1 MDMSTTC
8 ANCGRK
14 SQDYVIECSC
24 CGNCYCSDKCEATDH
39 RKKPIHHRWTDF
51 KRIYENIMKSDQNIR
66 VVTISDLKGEI
77 IYSGHREGIRN
88 LLSSKESKKS
98 LEMALKGWK
107 IRGELAPRIGRGKYV
122 LAEYEKIKRI
132 TMPLGEDHLLYVT
145 TEGACDHS
153 TLIERIK
160 LDFVTDDVFVTVR

>member
-1 MDMSTTC
+1 MSTTC
-8 ANCGRK
+8 ATCGRK
-14 SQDYVIECSC
+14 SEDYVIECSC
-24 CGNCYCSDKCEATDH
+24 CGNCYCSYKCEATDH

-66 VVTISDLKGEI
+66 VVTISDLKG
-77 IYSGHREGIRN
+77 SGHREGIRN

-107 IRGELAPRIGRGKYV
+107 IRGELAPGIGRGKYV
-122 LAEYEKIKRI
+122 LAEYGKIKRI

-160 LDFVTDDVFVTVR
+160 LDFVTDDVFDTVR

>member
-1 MDMSTTC
+1 
-8 ANCGRK
+8 
-14 SQDYVIECSC
+14 
-24 CGNCYCSDKCEATDH
+24 
-39 RKKPIHHRWTDF
+39 
-51 KRIYENIMKSDQNIR
+51 MKSDQNIR
-66 VVTISDLKGEI
+66 VVTISDLKG
-77 IYSGHREGIRN
+77 SGHREGIRN
-88 LLSSKESKKS
+88 LSSKESKKS

-122 LAEYEKIKRI
+122 LAEYGKIKRI

-160 LDFVTDDVFVTVR
+160 LD